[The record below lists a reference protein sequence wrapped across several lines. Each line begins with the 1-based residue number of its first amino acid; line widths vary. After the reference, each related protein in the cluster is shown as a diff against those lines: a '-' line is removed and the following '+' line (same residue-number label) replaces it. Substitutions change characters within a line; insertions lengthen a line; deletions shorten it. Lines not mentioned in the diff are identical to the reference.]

1 MTPEE
6 KSLLERTYKLV
17 EENNNILISMR
28 RGARIT
34 NIMRIAYWVVILVV
48 SFGAYYAIQPYIN
61 VMLGS
66 LSSLSGLVGNVNAA
80 NDAASSIR
88 DLISPR

>member
-17 EENNNILISMR
+17 EENNAILASMR

-34 NIMRIAYWVVILVV
+34 NIMRIIYWVVILVV

-66 LSSLSGLVGNVNAA
+66 LGSLSGLVGNVNAA
-80 NDAASSIR
+80 NDAATSLR
-88 DLISPR
+88 DLLK